1 LITNAMY
8 GVEPWELTE
17 TSLDLDLI
25 AQSES
30 VFALS
35 NGHIGL
41 RGNLDEGEP
50 HGLPGTYLNSLY
62 EERPLPY
69 AEAGYGYP
77 QTGQTVINVTNGKI
91 IRLLVNDE
99 PFDIR
104 YGTLHSHTRT
114 LDLRAGTLT
123 REAEWTSPAGN
134 TVRVRS
140 VRLVSLT
147 QRAIAAFSYTV
158 TPVGDGP
165 LRLVVLSEIVANEEV
180 PAQGG
185 DPRTASA
192 LASPLVGEEHFAAN
206 DVNPRAVL
214 VHGTRASKLRMAAG
228 MVHQVTGP
236 EKMTTAAESFEDMA
250 RFTVAAEVAPGEEL
264 RLVKYVGYGW
274 SSQRSRPALVDQ
286 VAGALAAARLTG
298 WDGLIAE
305 QRKYLDEFWEGADV
319 EVDGDVEIQ
328 QAVRFS
334 LFHILQAGA
343 RAEFRPIP
351 AKGLTG
357 AGYDGHT
364 FWDTET
370 FVLPVLTY
378 TMPSAA
384 ASALRWRHSV
394 LKEAKAHAR
403 EFGLSGAAFPW
414 RTIQGQECS
423 GYWPAGTAA
432 FHINAAIAHA
442 VMRYIEANEDEAF
455 EKEVALPLLVE
466 TARLWRSLGQHD
478 STGKFRIDGVTG
490 PDEYSAVKDN
500 NVYTNLMA
508 QYNLACAAE
517 LAVRLPEHARE
528 LGVTTEETASWRDA
542 AADMYIPYDS
552 RLGVHPQH
560 EGFTDY
566 ARWDFA
572 GTAADRYPL
581 LLHYP
586 YFQLYRSQ
594 VVKQADVVL
603 AMQFRG
609 DAFTPEQ
616 KLRNFDY
623 YEALTVRDSSLSA
636 STQAV
641 MAAEVGHLGL
651 AYDYL
656 AEAALLDLQDR
667 EHNTRDGLHMAS
679 LAGAWMALVGGFGGM
694 RCNDAQ
700 LSFAPRLPP
709 GIVRLSFRMRF
720 QGRIVHVETQ
730 SGKAMYTLLAGGPL
744 PITHHGKEVTLTSET
759 VAMEIPSIEPLPEPM
774 QPVGRVPQSRRNRPL
789 YPERIAPPRP
799 VARRLLCS
807 AALAIGTGARRA
819 LSPTPGSG
827 LRDRERLPA
836 IFAGNSPRS
845 WIAYPCPAAGDHRRP
860 GSRARAPGLSPG
872 R

>member
-1 LITNAMY
+1 MITNATY

-17 TSLDLDLI
+17 TALDMDLL

-41 RGNLDEGEP
+41 RGNLDEGDP

-69 AEAGYGYP
+69 AEAGYGFP
-77 QTGQTVINVTNGKI
+77 QVGQTVINVTNGKI

-104 YGTLHSHTRT
+104 YGTLHSHTRK

-123 REAEWTSPAGN
+123 REVEWTSPAGH

-147 QRAIAAFSYTV
+147 QRAIAAIRYTV
-158 TPVGDGP
+158 TPVDEP
-165 LRLVVLSEIVANEEV
+165 LRVVVLSEIVANEEV
-180 PAQGG
+180 PAVGG
-185 DPRTASA
+185 DPRAAAA
-192 LASPLVGEEHFAAN
+192 LATPLVSEEHYAF
-206 DVNPRAVL
+206 DGSNPRAVL
-214 VHGTRASKLRMAAG
+214 VHGTRASKLRLAAG
-228 MVHQVTGP
+228 MAHEIDGP
-236 EKMTTAAESFEDMA
+236 ERMRDSQESSPDMA
-250 RFTVAAEVAPGEEL
+250 RLTIAAEVAPGQKVD
-264 RLVKYVGYGW
+264 LVKYIGYGW
-274 SSQRSRPALVDQ
+274 SSQRSRPALIDQ
-286 VAGALAAARLTG
+286 VAGALAAAKLTG
-298 WDGLIAE
+298 WDGLLAE
-305 QRKYLDEFWEGADV
+305 QRQYLDEFWEGADV

-334 LFHILQAGA
+334 LFHILQAAA
-343 RAEFRPIP
+343 RAEFRCIP

-357 AGYDGHT
+357 TGYDGHT

-378 TMPSAA
+378 TKPSAA
-384 ASALRWRHSV
+384 ASALRWRQIV
-394 LKEAKAHAR
+394 LPTAQAHAA
-403 EFGLSGAAFPW
+403 ELGLSGAAFPW
-414 RTIQGQECS
+414 RTIRGQECS
-423 GYWPAGTAA
+423 GYWPAGIAA
-432 FHINAAIAHA
+432 FHINAAIANA
-442 VMRYIEANEDEAF
+442 VMKYLEATHDEQF
-455 EKEVALPLLVE
+455 ERETALPLLVE
-466 TARLWRSLGQHD
+466 TARMWRSLGQHD
-478 STGKFRIDGVTG
+478 ASGRFRIEGVTG
-490 PDEYSAVKDN
+490 PDEYSAIKDN

-508 QYNLACAAE
+508 QHNLACAAWIAE
-517 LAVRLPEHARE
+517 KLPDPCRE
-528 LGVTTEETASWRDA
+528 LGVTTEEAASWRDA
-542 AADMYIPYDS
+542 ANDMYIPYDS

-572 GTAADRYPL
+572 GTPEDKYPL

-586 YFQLYRSQ
+586 YFQLYRAQ

-603 AMQFRG
+603 AMQLRP

-636 STQAV
+636 CTQAV
-641 MAAEVGHLGL
+641 MAAEVGHLDL
-651 AYDYL
+651 AYDYV

-694 RCNDAQ
+694 RSKDGR
-700 LSFAPRLPP
+700 LEFAPRLPP
-709 GIVRLSFRMRF
+709 GLVRLSFRMRF
-720 QGRIVHVETQ
+720 LGRIVHVETK
-730 SGKAMYTLLAGGPL
+730 SGKACYTLLAGDPL
-744 PITHHGKEVTLTSET
+744 PITHHGKEVTLTGKK
-759 VAMEIPSIEPLPEPM
+759 VIMDIPPIEPLTEPV
-774 QPVGRVPQSRRNRPL
+774 QPAGREPQ
-789 YPERIAPPRP
+789 
-799 VARRLLCS
+799 
-807 AALAIGTGARRA
+807 
-819 LSPTPGSG
+819 
-827 LRDRERLPA
+827 
-836 IFAGNSPRS
+836 
-845 WIAYPCPAAGDHRRP
+845 
-860 GSRARAPGLSPG
+860 
-872 R
+872 